1 MATQEPVDAY
11 VFMHL
16 LAPDATI
23 QQVVQR
29 FREST
34 PHNGRRYDKETNPFG
49 VRWAQQMVGSFVIFG
64 AVTAP
69 SLKDL
74 QRWIAEDF
82 WKAGVRSE
90 WSIKDQQS
98 RFLAPYKH
106 SPPYYAFVRVRTR
119 GSNPRKVLEA
129 LDMKMLEKI
138 QPLIAEHGGAP
149 DQEGGWREFF
159 DFRAATV
166 SGKGF
171 DILIEMAADSLEEL
185 KTTIFEYVGATE
197 GVESTD
203 TSFSYVEA
211 GEEEGSGEKASP
223 GS

>member
-16 LAPDATI
+16 LEPDATI
-23 QQVVQR
+23 QQVVRR
-29 FREST
+29 FRDSK
-34 PHNGRRYDKETNPFG
+34 PNDDQSYDKETNPFG

-82 WKAGVRSE
+82 WNAGVRSE
-90 WSIKDQQS
+90 WSIKDRQS
-98 RFLAPYKH
+98 KFLAPYKH

-119 GSNPRKVLEA
+119 GANPREVLDA
-129 LDMKMLEKI
+129 LDEKMLEKI
-138 QPLIAEHGGAP
+138 QPLIVKHGGAP
-149 DQEGGWREFF
+149 DQEGGWRDVF

-171 DILIEMAADSLEEL
+171 DILVEMAAHSMEEL
-185 KTTIFEYVGATE
+185 TTTIFEYVGATE